1 MSTYNHN
8 QRNNQHQQGSNPMT
22 TTERS
27 HVSLERKLC
36 KVCVSDFETNAILL
50 DKHLRPSLERTTLT
64 GWGLCPAC
72 QDLHDKGYVA
82 IVGVSNAYREGQTV
96 LTPSSAKRT
105 GDIAHLRRSAW
116 QQVFNSPVPADADG
130 ELLPLVFASDDVITL
145 IKDMDERSA
154 EPLDFSKEDTATNTA
169 TSRILASVGNALLWL
184 VAVGLG
190 SGVLALVLINWISG
204 CDPSQPSACILVP
217 WVTAEETP

>member
-1 MSTYNHN
+1 
-8 QRNNQHQQGSNPMT
+8 MT
-22 TTERS
+22 TTEKS
-27 HVSLERKLC
+27 YVSLERKLC
-36 KVCVSDFETNAILL
+36 KVCVSDFETNAIVL
-50 DKHLRPSLERTTLT
+50 DKHLRPNLERTTLT

-116 QQVFNSPVPADADG
+116 QQVFNSPVPVDADG
-130 ELLPLVFASDDVITL
+130 ELLPLVFACDDVLTH
-145 IKDMDERSA
+145 IKSVAEASEESSA
-154 EPLDFSKEDTATNTA
+154 EGTALNA
-169 TSRILASVGNALLWL
+169 IEPEMVAFDIREALLWL
-184 VAVGLG
+184 IAVVLG
-190 SGVLALVLINWISG
+190 ATITTLVLLNWFVG